1 LPNERL
7 CINVRN
13 VSFPANETGR
23 HFHVNGITVNKT
35 TQTVESAAA
44 GGGFH
49 IEDVYPLIDS
59 GRFAVK
65 RIVGE
70 RVEVWAD
77 IYRDGHDV
85 AAASLVWR
93 REQDR
98 EWRREPMTHHGN
110 DRWSGSFVP
119 DAPGRYVYAIEA
131 WTDEFATWRHGFEL
145 KQKAGVDLNLDA
157 IEGAGMLTK
166 AQCGGPAATAI
177 IVRQCENYLRT
188 GDVAP
193 LLTAELNDAMA
204 ESQLRPDLTRSPL
217 FPFVADRPRARTGAW
232 YEMVPRSQG
241 INVGQHGT
249 FKDCIARLPD
259 VAAMG
264 FDVVYL
270 TPIHPIGHINRKGRN
285 NAVTAAEGDP
295 GSPYAIG
302 ATEGGHDAVHPEL
315 GTLEDFRGFV
325 VACKLLDIE
334 VALDF
339 AVQCSPDHPWL
350 KQHPQ
355 WFRRRPD
362 GSMRYAENPPKK
374 YEDIVNP
381 DFSSED
387 AGALWNALRDVV
399 LFWIEQGVNI
409 FRVDNLHI
417 KPFRFWEWLI
427 HEIQLRHPDVIFLA
441 EAFTRPKLMKGLAKL
456 GFTQSYTYFTWRTQ
470 KWELEQY
477 LNELTAYPERDFYR
491 PNFFVNTPD
500 ILPYHLQSGETWMF
514 KSRVALAAT
523 LSSTYGIYNGFE
535 LLEHDPIPGKEEYL
549 DSEKYEIKVRDW
561 DQPGNIKPYIRD
573 LNHARR
579 ENAALQQTSQL
590 RFIPV
595 DDGNV
600 IGLVKES
607 VDQTNTV
614 VAAIALSREVHEF
627 WFPLGDVEVGVAG
640 DRRHVAAVENLITGE
655 RYPVEWGGIRLR
667 IDPVRDPALLFR
679 CLA

>member
-1 LPNERL
+1 MFQASP
-7 CINVRN
+7 
-13 VSFPANETGR
+13 FPAIETGR
-23 HFHVNGITVNKT
+23 HSHVNGITVNKT
-35 TQTVESAAA
+35 TQTVESAAV
-44 GGGFH
+44 GGAFH
-49 IEDVYPLIDS
+49 IEGVYPLIDG

-70 RVEVWAD
+70 RIEIWAD
-77 IYRDGHDV
+77 VYRDGHDV
-85 AAASLVWR
+85 VAAALLWR
-93 REQDR
+93 RERDR
-98 EWRREPMTHHGN
+98 EWRREPMTHHSN

-119 DAPGRYVYAIEA
+119 DQPGRYVYAIEA
-131 WTDEFATWRHGFEL
+131 WTDEFATWRHGLEL
-145 KQKAGVDLNLDA
+145 KQKAGADLTLDA

-166 AQCGGPAATAI
+166 AQAGGYAAAAVI
-177 IVRQCENYLRT
+177 LKQCEDYLQT
-188 GDVAP
+188 GDAAP
-193 LLTAELNDAMA
+193 LLTAELKDAMA
-204 ESQLRPDLTRSPL
+204 ESQFRPDLTRSRL
-217 FPFVADRPRARTGAW
+217 FPLVVDRPRARAAAW
-232 YEMVPRSQG
+232 YEMMPRSQG
-241 INVGQHGT
+241 QIPGHHGT

-259 VAAMG
+259 IAAMG

-270 TPIHPIGHINRKGRN
+270 TPIHPIGRINRKGRN
-285 NAVTAAEGDP
+285 NAVTSVEGDP

-302 ATEGGHDAVHPEL
+302 AAEGGHDAVHPEL
-315 GTLEDFRGFV
+315 GTLEDFREFIA
-325 VACKLLDIE
+325 ACNRLEME

-362 GSMRYAENPPKK
+362 GSIRYAENPPKK

-399 LFWIEQGVNI
+399 LFWIEQGVKI
-409 FRVDNLHI
+409 FRVDNPHT

-427 HEIQLRHPDVIFLA
+427 REVQLGHPDVIFLA

-477 LNELTAYPERDFYR
+477 LAELTAYPERDYYR

-500 ILPYHLQSGETWMF
+500 ILPWHLQSGEPWMF

-523 LSSTYGIYNGFE
+523 LSGTYGIYNGFE
-535 LLEHDPIPGKEEYL
+535 LLEHDPIPGREEYL
-549 DSEKYEIKVRDW
+549 DSEKYQIKVRDW

-573 LNHARR
+573 LNRARR
-579 ENAALQQTSQL
+579 QNPALQQTSQL
-590 RFIPV
+590 RFIAIE
-595 DDGNV
+595 DGNV
-600 IGLVKES
+600 IAFVKES

-614 VAAIALSREVHEF
+614 VAAIALSRDVHEF
-627 WFPLGDVEVGVAG
+627 WLPLGDVQLGTG
-640 DRRHVAAVENLITGE
+640 SDRRHVAAVENLITGE

-667 IDPVRDPALLFR
+667 IDPVRDPVYLFR

>member
-1 LPNERL
+1 MPNERL

-35 TQTVESAAA
+35 TQTVESAAD
-44 GGGFH
+44 GGAFH
-49 IEDVYPLIDS
+49 IEDVYPLIDG

-65 RIVGE
+65 RILGE

-93 REQDR
+93 RERDR

-131 WTDEFATWRHGFEL
+131 WTDEFATWRHGFGL
-145 KQKAGVDLNLDA
+145 KQKAGVDLTLDA
-157 IEGAGMLTK
+157 VEGAGMLTK

-177 IVRQCENYLRT
+177 IVRQCEDYLRT

-193 LLTAELNDAMA
+193 LLTAELNNAMA

-285 NAVTAAEGDP
+285 NAVTAAAGDP

-302 ATEGGHDAVHPEL
+302 AAEGGHDAVHPEL

-325 VACKLLDIE
+325 AACKLLNIE

-339 AVQCSPDHPWL
+339 AVQCAPDHPWL

-409 FRVDNLHI
+409 FRVDNPHT

-573 LNHARR
+573 LNRARR

-590 RFIPV
+590 RFIPI

-600 IGLVKES
+600 IGFVKES

-627 WFPLGDVEVGVAG
+627 WFPLGDVEIGGAG

>member
-1 LPNERL
+1 
-7 CINVRN
+7 
-13 VSFPANETGR
+13 
-23 HFHVNGITVNKT
+23 VNKT

-44 GGGFH
+44 GAFH
-49 IEDVYPLIDS
+49 IEDVYPRIDG

-85 AAASLVWR
+85 MAASLVWR
-93 REQDR
+93 HERDR
-98 EWRREPMTHHGN
+98 EWRREPMTAHGN
-110 DRWSGSFVP
+110 DRWGGSFVP
-119 DAPGRYVYAIEA
+119 DTPGHYVYAIEA

-145 KQKAGVDLNLDA
+145 KQKAGVDLTLDA

-166 AQCGGPAATAI
+166 AQADENAAADVI
-177 IVRQCENYLRT
+177 LRQCEDYLQT
-188 GDVAP
+188 GDAAP
-193 LLTAELNDAMA
+193 LMTAELQDAMA
-204 ESQLRPDLTRSPL
+204 ASQLRPDLTRSQL
-217 FPFVADRPRARTGAW
+217 FPFVADRPRARFGAW

-241 INVGQHGT
+241 VNPGQHGT
-249 FKDCIARLPD
+249 FEDCIARLPD
-259 VAAMG
+259 IAAMG

-270 TPIHPIGHINRKGRN
+270 TPIHPIGSTNRKGRN
-285 NAVTAAEGDP
+285 NAVTAVDGDP

-302 ATEGGHDAVHPEL
+302 SAEGGHDAVHPEL
-315 GTLEDFRGFV
+315 GTLEDFREFV
-325 VACKLLDIE
+325 AACKQHEME

-339 AVQCSPDHPWL
+339 AVQCSPDHPWI
-350 KQHPQ
+350 KQHPE
-355 WFRRRPD
+355 WFKRRPD
-362 GSMRYAENPPKK
+362 GSMRYAENPPKR

-381 DFSSED
+381 DFSSQD

-399 LFWIEQGVNI
+399 LFWIEQGVRI
-409 FRVDNLHI
+409 FRVDNPHT
-417 KPFRFWEWLI
+417 KPLRFWEWLI
-427 HEIQLRHPDVIFLA
+427 REIQSGDPDVIFLA

-477 LNELTAYPERDFYR
+477 LIELTAYPERDFYR

-514 KSRVALAAT
+514 KSRAALAAT
-523 LSSTYGIYNGFE
+523 LSATYGIYNGFE

-561 DQPGNIKPYIRD
+561 DRPGNIKTYIHD
-573 LNHARR
+573 LNRARR
-579 ENAALQQTSQL
+579 QNPALQQTSQL
-590 RFIPV
+590 RFLGV

-600 IGLVKES
+600 IGFVKWS
-607 VDQTNTV
+607 ADQTNTI
-614 VAAIALSREVHEF
+614 VAAIALSRDVHEF
-627 WFPLGDVEVGVAG
+627 WLPLGDVEIGLSD

-655 RYPVEWGGIRLR
+655 RHPVEWGGIRLR

>member
-1 LPNERL
+1 
-7 CINVRN
+7 
-13 VSFPANETGR
+13 
-23 HFHVNGITVNKT
+23 VNKT
-35 TQTVESAAA
+35 TQTVESAAT
-44 GGGFH
+44 GGAFH
-49 IEDVYPLIDS
+49 IEDVYPLIDG
-59 GRFAVK
+59 GRFPVK

-85 AAASLVWR
+85 VSAALLWR
-93 REQDR
+93 LERDR
-98 EWRREPMTHHGN
+98 EWHRAPMTHDSN

-119 DAPGRYVYAIEA
+119 DQPGRYVYAIEA
-131 WTDEFATWRHGFEL
+131 WTDEFATWRRGIEL
-145 KQKAGVDLNLDA
+145 KQNAGVDVTLDA

-166 AQCGGPAATAI
+166 AQAGGETATAVI
-177 IVRQCENYLRT
+177 LKQCEDYLQT
-188 GDVAP
+188 GEVTP
-193 LLTAELNDAMA
+193 LLDPELKDAMA
-204 ESQLRPDLTRSPL
+204 ESQLRPDLTRSRL
-217 FPFVADRPRARTGAW
+217 FPFVADRPRARAGAW

-241 INVGQHGT
+241 KTPGQHGT
-249 FKDCIARLPD
+249 FQDCIARLPD
-259 VAAMG
+259 IAAMG

-270 TPIHPIGHINRKGRN
+270 TPIHPIGHANRKGRN
-285 NAVTAAEGDP
+285 NAVTAADGDP

-302 ATEGGHDAVHPEL
+302 SAEGGHDAVHPEL

-325 VACKLLDIE
+325 AACKSLEME

-350 KQHPQ
+350 KEHPQ

-381 DFSSED
+381 DFAAED

-399 LFWIEQGVNI
+399 LFWIEQGVRI
-409 FRVDNLHI
+409 FRVDNPHT

-500 ILPYHLQSGETWMF
+500 ILPYHLQGGETWMF
-514 KSRVALAAT
+514 KSRAALAAT

-535 LLEHDPIPGKEEYL
+535 LLEHEPIPGREEYL

-561 DQPGNIKPYIRD
+561 DKAGNIKPYIRD
-573 LNHARR
+573 LNNIRR
-579 ENAALQQTSQL
+579 ANAALQQTSQL
-590 RFIPV
+590 HFVPIE
-595 DDGNV
+595 DGNV
-600 IGLVKES
+600 IGFVKES
-607 VDQTNTV
+607 VDQTNS
-614 VAAIALSREVHEF
+614 VAVAIAISRDAHEF
-627 WFPLGDVEVGVAG
+627 WLPLGDIQIGIAG
-640 DRRHVAAVENLITGE
+640 ERRQVAAVENLITGE
-655 RYPVEWGGIRLR
+655 RYPLAWGGIRVR
-667 IDPVRDPALLFR
+667 IDPARDPALLFR